1 MWIETYTELSKAL
14 PNAKMCYEQL
24 PVEEIDK
31 EMLAPFVCLI
41 QACEHVFEEEMTR
54 REKQRIG
61 IQKAQQNGVHS
72 GRPAIRCSKK
82 LLKLA
87 YMKSKNKIT
96 ATYAAERLHISLSTY
111 YKLRTKYRKELEQWK
126 KQAVCAYF

>member
-1 MWIETYTELSKAL
+1 MRIETYTELSKAL

-61 IQKAQQNGVHS
+61 IQNAQQNGVYS

-82 LLKLA
+82 FLKLA
-87 YMKSKNKIT
+87 YLQSKNKIT
-96 ATYAAERLHISLSTY
+96 ATDAAEQLHISLSTY
-111 YKLRTKYRKELEQWK
+111 YKLRRKYHKEIGKWK
-126 KQAVCAYF
+126 KQEV